1 VGIVTVPLTYSVLKP
16 STDPGAT
23 APRIKTDYRPEHAD
37 LVDVQKK
44 KQKRRERRLKRAIT
58 VIAGWAIMAFMAYLI
73 MVTARTI
80 PKIWNPYDILGIS
93 EVRFAVPNSRRQ
105 SLTCMVVGDRE
116 TDQITLQAHVP
127 HVPSR

>member
-1 VGIVTVPLTYSVLKP
+1 MSPFFVLTVVGIVTIPLTYSVLKP

-44 KQKRRERRLKRAIT
+44 KQRRRERRLKRALT

-73 MVTARTI
+73 VVTARTI

-93 EVRFAVPNSRRQ
+93 EV
-105 SLTCMVVGDRE
+105 
-116 TDQITLQAHVP
+116 
-127 HVPSR
+127 